1 MYIQNTMQ
9 SIKYLCSKIINTPL
23 FLWCIS
29 TLRDLFRDL
38 FRICNIVYTM
48 EDIHGAGNAGPFN
61 QFVSLPFFWLLLYL
75 LFILCSIC
83 VFLFVFWFL
92 YYKYVRQSVFFLDIT
107 KTTTINVLIFGF
119 DNFRGNMYNFI
130 FQIFGFGN
138 FNISL

>member
-1 MYIQNTMQ
+1 MYIQNTME
-9 SIKYLCSKIINTPL
+9 SIKYLCSQIINTPL

-38 FRICNIVYTM
+38 FRICNILYTM

-83 VFLFVFWFL
+83 VFLFVFWVMLKFPKPKIWKIKL
-92 YYKYVRQSVFFLDIT
+92 YIFPRKLSKPNINTFIVVVFVMSKK
-107 KTTTINVLIFGF
+107 KTL
-119 DNFRGNMYNFI
+119 
-130 FQIFGFGN
+130 
-138 FNISL
+138 